1 MREKLNENPIAQVAL
16 VAILVVVGAVIFIG
30 QSGGGEEEE
39 SAAVPTEA
47 TVAVAGTSATGT
59 ATGAS
64 AGEAVE
70 AAAASALQ
78 AASETGAPA
87 ATPASV
93 PTPPLPRPV
102 IEAYESGKTV
112 ALLIIHPGAIDSAFS
127 SRSALLVAPYR
138 DVFLVG
144 VRAKE
149 IARYAAITVGLE
161 VNRVPALVVLK
172 PKRLSGGTPQAT
184 VDYGLQTPQSV
195 LQAVLDAN
203 YHGREL
209 TYHPD

>member
-1 MREKLNENPIAQVAL
+1 MREKLNENPMAQVGL
-16 VAILVVVGAVIFIG
+16 IAILIVVGVFLFIS

-39 SAAVPTEA
+39 SAMVPTEA
-47 TVAVAGTSATGT
+47 TVAVAGTSASAT
-59 ATGAS
+59 ATGATP
-64 AGEAVE
+64 GEAVE
-70 AAAASALQ
+70 SAVSSL
-78 AASETGAPA
+78 ETGAATSAVA
-87 ATPASV
+87 AQPSSV
-93 PTPPLPRPV
+93 PTPSPPRRL
-102 IEAYESGKTV
+102 IRAYESGKTV
-112 ALLIIHPGAIDSAFS
+112 ALLIVHPGSIDSALSARS
-127 SRSALLVAPYR
+127 SLLLAPYR
-138 DVFLVG
+138 DVLLFI